1 MRANDAIAGLIL
13 IAFAAAM
20 IGITFTFPA
29 FPGQRYGPNLFPRVV
44 GSGLVI
50 CGLILVWRGLQM
62 RAAGEPWGT
71 LAPWAREPR
80 RAISFGLILG
90 SILLYILVSEW
101 VGFIPLVA
109 GILIVLFL
117 WFRARP
123 IVAVPVAI
131 AATLIVHWF
140 FASAMRVP
148 LPRGWL
154 DPIL

>member
-13 IAFAAAM
+13 ILFAGAM
-20 IGITFTFPA
+20 IAITFTFPA

-44 GSGLVI
+44 GAGIII

-62 RAAGEPWGT
+62 RSAGEPWGA
-71 LAPWAREPR
+71 LAPWTREPR
-80 RAISFGLILG
+80 RAVSFGLILG
-90 SILLYILVSEW
+90 SILLYIFASDA

-109 GILIVLFL
+109 GTLIVLFL
-117 WFRARP
+117 WFRVRP
-123 IVAVPVAI
+123 LVAVPVAL

-148 LPRGWL
+148 LPRGLL